1 MPIIAVV
8 VHKPSPKEPKSEMRA
23 PWSKQ
28 PAISR
33 DKFVNSQKFGAMPR
47 YSYAPLATVSL
58 RGCDGSEGALHRATC
73 PERLVD

>member
-1 MPIIAVV
+1 MLELCPSFVIAVV
-8 VHKPSPKEPKSEMRA
+8 VQNHHQNE
-23 PWSKQ
+23 SKQ

-58 RGCDGSEGALHRATC
+58 RACDGSEGRIAPC
-73 PERLVD
+73 DMP